1 MYLIL
6 LLHGLALLM
15 MSQTLAAGHKMA
27 ACMGVLLPL
36 SDCLKKKKMK
46 PEIVKRSCMSI
57 FSLIPMTRVC
67 DAFSLQF
74 HFKPSGEA
82 FITLFVWCPSTE
94 HMVKYHGTQCC
105 LQRHGHQ
112 PAQLKISLTWSHT
125 AGPTKNTTLLHR
137 NGRFVLLACL
147 RNYRKL
153 QRWLMFNAPIL
164 VWAVSQH
171 TNTRN
176 NSKNIH

>member
-1 MYLIL
+1 MRDIVLWGSGWCQSL
-6 LLHGLALLM
+6 
-15 MSQTLAAGHKMA
+15 QTLKGHMRDTVSWDSRW
-27 ACMGVLLPL
+27 CQSLQT
-36 SDCLKKKKMK
+36 LKGNWR
-46 PEIVKRSCMSI
+46 EDASW
-57 FSLIPMTRVC
+57 LENDRVG
-67 DAFSLQF
+67 DTSSLQF